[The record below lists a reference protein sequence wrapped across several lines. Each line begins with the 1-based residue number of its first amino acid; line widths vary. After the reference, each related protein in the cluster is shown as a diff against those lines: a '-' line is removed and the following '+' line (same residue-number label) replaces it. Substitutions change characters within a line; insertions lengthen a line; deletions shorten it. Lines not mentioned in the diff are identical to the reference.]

1 MPVRNPFAMTR
12 HPTRSVLA
20 VSTQL
25 GLLLCLSIVA
35 SGCSAVAE
43 VAYDAGLEH
52 DKEKCE
58 REFSMPDRT
67 ECISGVQRSERQAE
81 ALRGQQ

>member
-1 MPVRNPFAMTR
+1 MTR

-20 VSTQL
+20 VTTQL

-35 SGCSAVAE
+35 CGCSAVAE
-43 VAYDAGLEH
+43 VAYDAGLERE
-52 DKEKCE
+52 KEKCE

-67 ECISGVQRSERQAE
+67 ECISGVQRSERQAA